1 MRPPGQS
8 SVDKER
14 DYLTRDEVL
23 EILGIKPQ
31 TLYAYVSR
39 GIIRALP
46 RPGRRSNLYLG
57 DDVERIRSR
66 GAARAGLGA
75 IAASAMQW
83 GEPIIATNITQITE
97 AGPRYRNRLAV
108 DLARSNASFETVA
121 EFLWEGTWVE
131 QAHGWAAP
139 RTPAAV
145 ISQLAKGANSSRNP
159 HVMQLM
165 ILGVGLLG
173 VSHGSRRER
182 AVSGIAQAL
191 LIRQAI
197 RVIAGVLGFL
207 GPQRRFL
214 ELRPQETIASGVARA
229 FGLEPSIDVLRAINA
244 MLVLDLDHELTSSTF
259 SARIAASVGADLHAC
274 LGAALNT
281 HYTEITGARADK
293 VEELFG
299 LRRDQ
304 GAILRRVEG
313 MLASAQRVPGF
324 DHPFYPNGDP
334 RAAILL
340 ALARGLGKGKR
351 SVVAMLGTVDQLQE
365 KLGLRPSFDLGAVA
379 VCRALGLPPQTASG
393 LRSLARTA
401 GWAAHVA
408 EQRLSAS
415 MLRPRARYV
424 GPSVRTDDRVPD

>member
-14 DYLTRDEVL
+14 HYLTRDEVL

-229 FGLEPSIDVLRAINA
+229 FGLEPSIDVLRA
-244 MLVLDLDHELTSSTF
+244 
-259 SARIAASVGADLHAC
+259 
-274 LGAALNT
+274 
-281 HYTEITGARADK
+281 DK

-299 LRRDQ
+299 LRRDR

-351 SVVAMLGTVDQLQE
+351 GVVAMLGTVDQLQE